1 MMLQVSRQRR
11 DRGLVRAVPLRERA
25 RGRRGRRRRRRRRRR
40 VVASSSSSSS
50 SSSSPAAASALPLA
64 ALPPPPLHLH
74 DAEHLRRVRDLH
86 RRPPLGLSPPL
97 RREFGRALVP
107 GDAHARHPHRAAE
120 LVHPAH
126 ELDVLLALQRPRVH
140 ARVVRPRRERA
151 VVLLRALEER
161 VRGPRRRRRRRRR
174 RVIRRRRRRRAARR
188 GRGRRRRVPGFR
200 EAPGRGRRRRAG
212 FRSRAAHRARPRALD
227 VRGAGSDARD
237 APRTA
242 PRLVIRRFAL
252 RPNFRPPPLSPP
264 FVLREPRA
272 RPALFTARASSPRV
286 HERGERVLAS
296 PRAPPT
302 PRRDSTRAT
311 ADATPRA
318 RARAS
323 RRIALFFVVATRSE
337 PDLAPR
343 RRREPPRARAT
354 RPAPAPAPVANGG

>member
-1 MMLQVSRQRR
+1 MVNKLQPYELRPLDGRVRVVAPSLHGLEPARERGVDDVHWLLMLQVSRQRR
-11 DRGLVRAVPLRERA
+11 DRGLVRAVPRRERA
-25 RGRRGRRRRRRRRRR
+25 RGRRGRRRRRRRRRRR

-50 SSSSPAAASALPLA
+50 SSSSRRPPPPPFPSRLF
-64 ALPPPPLHLH
+64 PPPPLHLH

-188 GRGRRRRVPGFR
+188 GRGRRRRVPRVSG
-200 EAPGRGRRRRAG
+200 
-212 FRSRAAHRARPRALD
+212 
-227 VRGAGSDARD
+227 GAGT
-237 APRTA
+237 RT
-242 PRLVIRRFAL
+242 
-252 RPNFRPPPLSPP
+252 SPP
-264 FVLREPRA
+264 
-272 RPALFTARASSPRV
+272 
-286 HERGERVLAS
+286 RGL
-296 PRAPPT
+296 
-302 PRRDSTRAT
+302 
-311 ADATPRA
+311 
-318 RARAS
+318 
-323 RRIALFFVVATRSE
+323 
-337 PDLAPR
+337 
-343 RRREPPRARAT
+343 
-354 RPAPAPAPVANGG
+354 